1 MTKDLGIITL
11 GIFIALLPFLGLPHA
26 WDTALLVLSGLSVA
40 TLTFLLRRDFFF
52 YVERLRRRS
61 RERTA
66 DTYVENGIQ
75 SEPTFS
81 ENIPPTRGR
90 KLHVPSVE

>member
-26 WDTALLVLSGLSVA
+26 WDTVLLVLSGLSVSA
-40 TLTFLLRRDFFF
+40 LTFLLRRDFFF

-61 RERTA
+61 RERMA
-66 DTYVENGIQ
+66 DTYVENGIHTEHTP
-75 SEPTFS
+75 SEPVA
-81 ENIPPTRGR
+81 TRSR
-90 KLHVPSVE
+90 KLSVPSVE